1 MTNIMNRV
9 KKAAESLNRS
19 SSKNRRIVEQ
29 DESPPPAESPENSS
43 KHESDNSNEEI
54 VDTPILRSS
63 PVRQSIVN
71 RKTSEQISQVLM
83 RGNMRGSSHSLK
95 SGTQSNRNSY
105 HG

>member
-1 MTNIMNRV
+1 VTNFINRV

-29 DESPPPAESPENSS
+29 DESPPLAESPTENV
-43 KHESDNSNEEI
+43 KNESDHSNEES
-54 VDTPILRSS
+54 VDSTILRSS

-71 RKTSEQISQVLM
+71 RKMSDQISQVLM